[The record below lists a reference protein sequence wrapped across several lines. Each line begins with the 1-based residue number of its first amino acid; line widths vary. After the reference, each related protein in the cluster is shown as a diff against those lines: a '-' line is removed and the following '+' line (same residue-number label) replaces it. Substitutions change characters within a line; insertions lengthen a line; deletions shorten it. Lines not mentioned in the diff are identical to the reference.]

1 MTRFDAA
8 ALVWAVLLCLAFAGA
23 IPGLAAVLCF
33 PTILA
38 LAVFTLGFLKGVS
51 LEFVAQLRNRR

>member
-8 ALVWAVLLCLAFAGA
+8 ALVWAVLLCLAICGA

-38 LAVFTLGFLKGVS
+38 LAVFAFGFLEGLFVG
-51 LEFVAQLRNRR
+51 FVAQLRNRR